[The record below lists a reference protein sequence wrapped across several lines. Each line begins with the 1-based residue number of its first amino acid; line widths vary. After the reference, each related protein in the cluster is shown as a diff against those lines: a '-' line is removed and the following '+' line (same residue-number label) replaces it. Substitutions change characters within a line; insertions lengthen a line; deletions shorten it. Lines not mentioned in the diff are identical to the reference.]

1 MKINLERINKAVH
14 FVAQNE
20 DGNRIEMDGSPGIG
34 GEGKGVRPMEVMLMG
49 LAGCSTID
57 IVTILEKMRQPL
69 DDVKVSVSATRREG
83 EVPSLFKVITIDY
96 QLYGNLQEDKA
107 KRAIELSLEKYC
119 SVAKIMEK
127 TAEINYTYSINPG
140 A

>member
-69 DDVKVSVSATRREG
+69 DDVKVSVSVTRREG